1 MIGFLRA
8 FVWLRWRL
16 LVGSLRGSARR
27 DALER
32 LSRVLAAL
40 VPLLLL
46 LGVVVAGLGLGGAA
60 LGAGWA
66 VGSHGIDPLPVLL
79 AVRGVLLV
87 VLVIVVLGA
96 LTGPAQ
102 GGLTG
107 STRLRTL
114 PVSDRRLHHV
124 EALTALIDPWVL
136 YVVPALLLL
145 PLGLLLGGNGG
156 AALVALLAGMAFLLV
171 LVCLASAA
179 AQLARWF
186 LRNRR
191 RAETFTV
198 LFVLGLSALSLLPAL
213 IGDRVERELRRAEGA
228 GRPPRIARSL
238 PRGTPVLPSELYA
251 RALRQGLRHGP
262 AGGWLP
268 MGSLVLEAAVLYAV
282 SAGAHR
288 RVLTTVESG
297 APRGAAGTAAA
308 AARRLPL
315 LSPASSAVAL
325 AQLRTALRTVRGRLV
340 VLTPAPLVLV
350 FGVLSRKIPDELPGG
365 GAWADGPLLLGAGA
379 IFGLY
384 ALQAFTMNQFAS
396 DRAGLTLQFLLPLS
410 EWALVVGKAVGCG
423 LVYGATLVLALICAA
438 GISPGGS
445 ALDWAA
451 VLLGSGATYV
461 LLAPV
466 AALLSAW
473 LPVASD
479 LGRTGTGGNPHGL
492 AMAAGTLLVLLAAGP
507 PGAILLVVHRAL
519 DRPLLG
525 LALMAGWTALAV
537 VLAVPLLRLAARAIG
552 PRRENLALVAGSR

>member
-1 MIGFLRA
+1 MIAFLRA

-27 DALER
+27 DAMER
-32 LSRVLAAL
+32 LSRILAAL
-40 VPLLLL
+40 VPALLL
-46 LGVVVAGLGLGGAA
+46 LGVLAAGLGLGGAA

-66 VGSHGIDPLPVLL
+66 VGSGGIDAVPVLI

-87 VLVIVVLGA
+87 VLVVVLLGA

-114 PVSDRRLHHV
+114 PVSDRLLHRV
-124 EALTALIDPWVL
+124 EALTALLDPWIL

-145 PLGLLLGGNGG
+145 PLGLLLGGKRG
-156 AALVALLAGMAFLLV
+156 AAMVALLAGIAFLLV
-171 LVCLASAA
+171 LVGVASAVS
-179 AQLARWF
+179 QLARWF

-191 RAETFTV
+191 RAETFTL

-238 PRGTPVLPSELYA
+238 PPGTAWIPSELYA
-251 RALRQGLRHGP
+251 RALREGFRHRRSRV
-262 AGGWLP
+262 WLSVGTL
-268 MGSLVLEAAVLYAV
+268 MAEAALLYAV

-288 RVLTTVESG
+288 RVLATVESG
-297 APRGAAGTAAA
+297 SPRGTAGSAAA
-308 AARRLPL
+308 AARRLPF
-315 LSPASSAVAL
+315 LSPATSAVAL

-340 VLTPAPLVLV
+340 ILTPAPLVLV

-379 IFGLY
+379 IFALY
-384 ALQAFTMNQFAS
+384 ALQAFTMNQFAA
-396 DRAGLTLQFLLPLS
+396 DRAGLTLQFLLPLPQG
-410 EWALVVGKAVGCG
+410 ALVLGKAVGCG
-423 LVYGATLVLALICAA
+423 LVYGATLLLALICAV
-438 GISPGGS
+438 GIAPGGS
-445 ALDWAA
+445 PLDWAT
-451 VLLGSGATYV
+451 VLLGSGATYA
-461 LLAPV
+461 LLAPA

-479 LGRTGTGGNPHGL
+479 LGKTGSGGNPHGL

-507 PGAILLVVHRAL
+507 PAVILLVVHRGL
-519 DRPLLG
+519 ERPLLG
-525 LALMAGWTALAV
+525 LALMVAWTGLAVALA
-537 VLAVPLLRLAARAIG
+537 LPLLRLAARAIG